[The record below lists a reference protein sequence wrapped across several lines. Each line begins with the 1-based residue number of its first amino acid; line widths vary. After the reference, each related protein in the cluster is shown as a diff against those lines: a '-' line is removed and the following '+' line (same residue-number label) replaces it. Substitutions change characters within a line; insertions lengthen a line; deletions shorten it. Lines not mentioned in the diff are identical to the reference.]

1 MVFAYINSAT
11 ISTLSMRNKIFLKF
25 KHGIR
30 KSIIH
35 LGYLAW
41 EMHVGN
47 NGTFWLKIL
56 TN

>member
-1 MVFAYINSAT
+1 VVFAYINSAT